1 MSAPRW
7 DEAVDLLVFGAGMGG
22 LCAALFG
29 ALEGF
34 DVLLC
39 EKTDRI
45 GGTTATSAGT
55 VWIPGA
61 GADGGD
67 AAADLAGAER
77 YLDAEIG
84 NRGDR
89 ALREAFLASGREAL
103 EHLQRGT
110 AVKFRPAAPHPDY
123 HPALPGW
130 SGKGRA
136 FATVPFD
143 GSVLGADFTLVR
155 PPIAPFMVLGGLM
168 IGRDDIPHFVRPFA
182 SLRSFVHVV
191 RILLRHG
198 LDRLRHP
205 RGTRLVMGNA
215 LVARLLASLRARKV
229 PLWLN
234 SCLVELIG
242 DGDRVVGA
250 VVETNGTLRRVRARR
265 GVVLATGGFSHNA
278 ELCRELLAPPG
289 PSCSVAFAGDSGD
302 GMSAARDLGA
312 AFGEAAGNA
321 AFWMPVSRMTDRA
334 GETLFPHIVLD
345 RAKPGLIAVN
355 AAGRRFVNEADS
367 YHDFVAGMFRSHAT
381 VSTIPAYLI
390 CDRRF
395 IRDYGIGLVHPGSSA
410 RAIARFVAAG
420 YLQQGRDLA
429 ELASRLGIDAG
440 RLAQSVADHN
450 RYAASGIDAEFGKG
464 STALNRH
471 NGDAQNAPNPC
482 LRPIEEAPFFAVAVY
497 PGEFGTSIGLRT
509 DANARVARVD
519 GTSIAGLYACG
530 NDMSSIMAGAY
541 PGPGTTL
548 GPALV
553 FAFRAVRDMVR
564 AQLSS

>member
-1 MSAPRW
+1 MSDPRW
-7 DEAVDLLVFGAGMGG
+7 DEAVDLLVIGAGMGG

-34 DVLLC
+34 EVLLC
-39 EKTDRI
+39 EKTDQV

-61 GADGGD
+61 GADD
-67 AAADLAGAER
+67 EDPAADLAGAER

-89 ALREAFLASGREAL
+89 ALRQAFLASGREAL

-123 HPALPGW
+123 HPDLPGW
-130 SGKGRA
+130 SGRGRA

-143 GSVLGADFTLVR
+143 GTALGADFALVR

-168 IGRDDIPHFVRPFA
+168 VGRDDIPHFVRPFA
-182 SLRSFVHVV
+182 SLRSLAHVA
-191 RILLRHG
+191 RIVARHA
-198 LDRLRHP
+198 LDRLRLP
-205 RGTRLVMGNA
+205 RGARLIMGNA
-215 LVARLLASLRARKV
+215 LVARLLASLRACKV
-229 PLWLN
+229 PLRLN
-234 SCLVELIG
+234 CRLVELIG
-242 DGDRVVGA
+242 NGERVEGA
-250 VVETNGTLRRVRARR
+250 VIETKNMRKRVRARR
-265 GVVLATGGFSHNA
+265 GVMLATGGFSHNA
-278 ELCRELLAPPG
+278 KLRDELLGSPG
-289 PSCSVAFAGDSGD
+289 PSCSIAFAGDSGD
-302 GMSAARDLGA
+302 GISAARDLGA
-312 AFGEAAGNA
+312 ALGEAAGNA
-321 AFWMPVSRMTDRA
+321 AFWMPVSKMNDAA

-367 YHDFVAGMFRSHAT
+367 YHDFVAGMFRAHAT
-381 VSTIPAYLI
+381 VPTIPAYLI
-390 CDRRF
+390 CDRGF
-395 IRDYGIGLVHPGSSA
+395 IRDYGIGLVHPGSA
-410 RAIARFVAAG
+410 QRAIARFIASG
-420 YLQQGRDLA
+420 YLREGATLA

-440 RLAQSVADHN
+440 GLERSVADHN
-450 RYAASGIDAEFGKG
+450 RCAATGVDAEFGKG

-471 NGDAQNAPNPC
+471 NGDPRNRPNPC
-482 LRPIEEAPFFAVAVY
+482 LRPIAEAPFFAVAVY

-509 DANARVARVD
+509 DADARVIRADRAA
-519 GTSIAGLYACG
+519 IAGLYACG

-553 FAFRAVRDMVR
+553 FAFRAVRHMAR
-564 AQLSS
+564 S